1 MPVIQI
7 ILCFN
12 TIKRA
17 ETELQTNFPA
27 VELMIWALE
36 TRHCTNLPA
45 IIAIVGLARIQTDL
59 QAGTIKKIEQESFAQ
74 AARIITTLL

>member
-12 TIKRA
+12 TIKRV
-17 ETELQTNFPA
+17 ETGLQTNSLA
-27 VELMIWALE
+27 VESMIWALE

-74 AARIITTLL
+74 VVRIITTLL